1 MAKTLKDEEERIKRI
16 YDVYE
21 CIIKG
26 MSTRECAD
34 YISNS
39 QDYYYTISNAT
50 VKDYIDRMSKIDG
63 DKYNEMEDIIE
74 EHTPKTVTD
83 EEVRK
88 RIKNVVI
95 NLAAGYNYQE
105 TADLLGISHGTAYR
119 DYTRRLNE
127 LTREELNGLGITD
140 EVLDQINT
148 MISERSI
155 NNLNKG
161 NDTYLTQKRDE
172 EGRFRR

>member
-34 YISNS
+34 YITYN
-39 QDYYYTISNAT
+39 QKYDYTITNAT
-50 VKDYIDRMSKIDG
+50 VKDYIDRMAKIDG
-63 DKYNEMEDIIE
+63 EKYNEMQDIIE

-83 EEVRK
+83 EEVK
-88 RIKNVVI
+88 TRIKNVVI

-105 TADLLGISHGTAYR
+105 TADLLGLTYSTVYR
-119 DYTRRLNE
+119 DYTHRLNK
-127 LTREELNGLGITD
+127 LTTKELNDLGITN
-140 EVLDQINT
+140 EVLEQINNMMLVRT
-148 MISERSI
+148 Q
-155 NNLNKG
+155 NNLKQG
-161 NDTYLTQKRDE
+161 NDTYLTQERDE